1 MPADFKL
8 YSYYRS
14 SCSYRVR
21 IALYLK
27 KIKFDYIAI
36 HLLKDGGEQH
46 HPDYQSYHP
55 LSQVPCLVHQ
65 GKTLTQSMAIIQY
78 LDNIQTEPRLFPK
91 DPYKKAITLSVC
103 EIINSGIQPLQNL
116 SVMQYL
122 KNILHLDKEQ
132 RKKWIQHWISKGL
145 TAVETLLEQNNN
157 CWNEHGISAAELC
170 IAPQI
175 YSARRFGVDMQKYHR
190 LLEIDKRTSKMPAFQ
205 KAHPDNQ
212 PDSPVKN
219 NTM

>member
-27 KIKFDYIAI
+27 KIQFDYIAI

-46 HPDYQSYHP
+46 NKSYQSYHP

-65 GKTLTQSMAIIQY
+65 DKTLTQSMAIIQY
-78 LDNIQTEPRLFPK
+78 LDTIQTEPCLFPK
-91 DPYKKAITLSVC
+91 DPYKKAVILSVC
-103 EIINSGIQPLQNL
+103 EVINSGIQPLQNL

-122 KNILHLDKEQ
+122 KNVYKLNEEQ
-132 RKKWIQHWISKGL
+132 RKKWTQFWISKGL
-145 TAVETLLEQNNN
+145 SAIETLLEKNNN
-157 CWNEHGISAAELC
+157 CWSDHNISAAELY
-170 IAPQI
+170 IIPQV
-175 YSARRFGVDMQKYHR
+175 YSARRFDVDMQKYPR
-190 LLEIDKRTSKMPAFQ
+190 LLELDKRTSALPAFQ

-212 PDSPVKN
+212 PDTPKKYI
-219 NTM
+219 T